1 MTHKKK
7 THSETFVSGFA
18 ISVKG
23 SQTLIMLRQVLI
35 AACVATAAAF
45 APVALPTAGPRAVSR
60 TSGEPLPLSA
70 FPLFWQLQER
80 GTNVF
85 IAGC

>member
-1 MTHKKK
+1 
-7 THSETFVSGFA
+7 
-18 ISVKG
+18 
-23 SQTLIMLRQVLI
+23 MLRQVLI

-60 TSGEPLPLSA
+60 TSGEPLPA
-70 FPLFWQLQER
+70 FPLFWQVQER
-80 GTNVF
+80 GTNVI